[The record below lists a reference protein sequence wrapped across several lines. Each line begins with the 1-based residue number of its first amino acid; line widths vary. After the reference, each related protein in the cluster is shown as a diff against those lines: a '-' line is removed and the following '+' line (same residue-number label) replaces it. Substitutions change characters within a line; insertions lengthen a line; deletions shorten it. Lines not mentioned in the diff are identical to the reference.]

1 MQTKNNKLF
10 LKQVWAEKFFDKHLK
25 KYWPDAKKIVS
36 LKIELLKVFLN
47 YLRFTV
53 RYRVS
58 IETKN
63 GKIENRTVII
73 KTERAKKFDWPPRIG
88 KVQRDFLA
96 TSFLGRHGLKGSLPR
111 PLEFQKPLRAYLYEE
126 APGEPLKNLIQPK
139 NWRANLFYK
148 KIPNVA
154 KILKKLHSIR
164 RRPSFVPANPK
175 KLIED
180 GLQKWFDIIGKY
192 YPAGE
197 KRAEKIVAILK
208 QMEKKYNNIIF
219 HKKAYRV
226 THGDFQNDNILVGAG
241 GKIFLIDFADCKYF
255 NPLDDL
261 ASFLIQ
267 SESHFKYVRPKI
279 YKELTKKLKKTIY
292 LSYFGR
298 KIKPTEEMQIEFF
311 SAKDILR
318 IITFVSF
325 TQKSW
330 QTINDHSQMMDNLL
344 TFAEEKV
351 KILEA
356 KYL

>member
-1 MQTKNNKLF
+1 MQIKNNKLF
-10 LKQVWAEKFFDKHLK
+10 LDKVWAEKFLDKHLK
-25 KYWPDAKKIVS
+25 KYWPDAKKLVS

-63 GKIENRTVII
+63 GKIVNRTVIV

-96 TSFLGRHGLKGSLPR
+96 TSFLGNHGLKGSLPR
-111 PLEFQKPLRAYLYEE
+111 PLEFYKPLRAYLYEE

-139 NWRANLFYK
+139 NWRVNLFYK

-154 KILKKLHSIR
+154 KILKKLHSTK
-164 RRPSFVPANPK
+164 RRPPFVPGNPQK
-175 KLIED
+175 IIED

-197 KRAEKIVAILK
+197 ERAEKIVAILK
-208 QMEKKYNNIIF
+208 QMEKKYNDVIF
-219 HKKAYRV
+219 DKKAYRV
-226 THGDFQNDNILVGAG
+226 THGDFQNDNILVDAG
-241 GKIFLIDFADCKYF
+241 GKIFLIDFADCRFF

-267 SESHFKYVRPKI
+267 SESHFKYVKPKS
-279 YKELTKKLKKTIY
+279 YKQLTAKLKKV
-292 LSYFGR
+292 LSASYFGR
-298 KIKPTEEMQIEFF
+298 KTKSNEEMQIAFL

-325 TQKSW
+325 TQKTW
-330 QTINDHSQMMDNLL
+330 QTVRDHSQMMDNLL

-351 KILEA
+351 KSLEA

>member
-10 LKQVWAEKFFDKHLK
+10 LDKVWAKKFLDKHLK
-25 KYWPDAKKIVS
+25 KYWPKAKKIVS
-36 LKIELLKVFLN
+36 LKIELIKVFLD

-58 IETKN
+58 IETKK
-63 GKIENRTVII
+63 GRIENRAVII

-96 TSFLGRHGLKGSLPR
+96 TSFLGHHGLKGSLPR
-111 PLEFQKPLRAYLYEE
+111 PLEFHKPLKAYLYEE
-126 APGEPLKNLIQPK
+126 ANGEPLKNFIQSEK
-139 NWRANLFYK
+139 WRVSLFYK
-148 KIPNVA
+148 KIPDVA
-154 KILKKLHSIR
+154 KILKKLHSIK
-164 RRPSFVPANPK
+164 RRPSFAPGNPK

-180 GLQKWFDIIGKY
+180 GLQKWFNVISKY
-192 YPAGE
+192 YPAGKE
-197 KRAEKIVAILK
+197 RAEKIIAILK
-208 QMEKKYNNIIF
+208 KMEKKYKNIIF
-219 HKKAYRV
+219 DRKSYRV
-226 THGDFQNDNILVGAG
+226 THGDFQNDNILVGP
-241 GKIFLIDFADCKYF
+241 KREITLIDFADCKFF

-267 SESHFKYVRPKI
+267 SESHFKYVKPKN
-279 YKELTKKLKKTIY
+279 YKKLTSKLKKTIY
-292 LSYFGR
+292 SSYFGR
-298 KIKPTEEMQIEFF
+298 KIKPMEEMQIEFF

-325 TQKSW
+325 TQKNW

-344 TFAEEKV
+344 SFAEEKV
-351 KILEA
+351 KNLET